1 MALSEPLTGDGAN
14 AAKMQ
19 KWQRIVFLVTFV
31 NYAMA
36 HFSRKCY
43 TNVKTNLEH
52 SGVNKLVLS
61 QMDTAFMFTYAIGSF
76 ISGRLGDMFPQN
88 VVIGVGLLGSTLCLG
103 LITVFEWSG
112 VIGTNYPL
120 GFFLFVLAQFSH
132 GFFQSTGGPV
142 NTSVMGAWWPK
153 KGRGLIFGLW
163 TCHQYIG
170 DIVAALATAWMIG
183 AGWPWQWALLVPGI
197 SNGIWGVVNF
207 FFLPNRPE
215 EVGIETEESKA
226 AKSITADSGA
236 GASAPAKQGTIGFV
250 EALMIPNVLGY
261 AIAFGFFKFVNYAM
275 FFWLPYFLSLHFD
288 PQSANV
294 ISSLYSVGMMPG
306 GVIVGFVSDLY
317 DGRRACVIATFMV
330 LLAPLLWVFA
340 MFSNAMNPIL
350 LLVLLGLMGILVG
363 GPNNIITSAVAA
375 DLADH
380 PSIGGNTRVLGTVT
394 GIINGSGSITAALG
408 LMLIAPLQKAGGW
421 TAVWYFLI
429 LCVATGTALMG
440 PKIWKELTQHE
451 STQSAAKPTGY
462 KGVETK
468 A

>member
-1 MALSEPLTGDGAN
+1 MNDD
-14 AAKMQ
+14 AAKLA
-19 KWQRIVFLVTFV
+19 KWQKVVFFVTFL

-43 TNVKTNLEH
+43 TNVKTDLVK
-52 SGVNKLVLS
+52 SGVNKMILS

-88 VVIGVGLLGSTLCLG
+88 VVIGVGLIGSTLCLG
-103 LITVFEWSG
+103 MITVFQMSD
-112 VIGTNYPL
+112 VIHSSYGF
-120 GFFLFVLAQFSH
+120 GFFLFVLAQFLH

-142 NTSVMGAWWPK
+142 NTSVMGAWFPK

-170 DIVAALATAWMIG
+170 DIVAALATAAIIKNG
-183 AGWPWQWALLVPGI
+183 IPWQWALLIPGI
-197 SNGIWGVVNF
+197 ANGVWGVVNF
-207 FFLPNRPE
+207 FFLPNRPA
-215 EVGIETEESKA
+215 EVGIETEDEKKA
-226 AKSITADSGA
+226 ALVGSS
-236 GASAPAKQGTIGFV
+236 GASAQGTIGFMD
-250 EALMIPNVLGY
+250 ALMIPNVLGY
-261 AIAFGFFKFVNYAM
+261 ALAFGFFKFVNYAM
-275 FFWLPYFLSLHFD
+275 FFWLPFFLSLHFD
-288 PQSANV
+288 SQSANV

-317 DGRRACVIATFMV
+317 DGRRACVIATFMCM
-330 LLAPLLWVFA
+330 LAPLLWVFA
-340 MFSNAMNPIL
+340 MFSDVMNPVL
-350 LLVLLGLMGILVG
+350 LLCLLGLMGILVG

-408 LMLIAPLQKAGGW
+408 LMLIGPLQNAGGW

-429 LCVATGTALMG
+429 ACVACGTALMG
-440 PKIWKELTQHE
+440 PKIWKEITQHE
-451 STQSAAKPTGY
+451 STTKAPAKPVSGYTG
-462 KGVETK
+462 VATK
-468 A
+468 EGA